1 MRRDKKDAIINGK
14 IEVRFNWDAFP
25 RQYSGGLFGGLF
37 GDSTSV
43 DCDARAV
50 FCDAEGVPVS
60 PHNREAC
67 LSYLDPDM
75 YDGAALHHGD
85 NQTGHGKDDETISL
99 DLTAIPPEVGR
110 ILLTM
115 DLFKEKKSIGFG
127 RIQNSSIRILRA
139 GSHEELGRSE
149 FKDLGLDVNLV
160 AGGVLRREKKGWSF
174 IQKKDSYKLE
184 DMDAFLAQ
192 LAEKK
197 R

>member
-60 PHNREAC
+60 LHNREAC

-110 ILLTM
+110 IFLTM
-115 DLFKEKKSIGFG
+115 DLFKEKRSIGFG
-127 RIQNSSIRILRA
+127 RIQNPSIRILQA
-139 GSHEELGRSE
+139 GSREELARSD
-149 FKDLGLDVNLV
+149 FRNLGVDANLV
-160 AGGVLRREKKGWSF
+160 AGGVLYREKKGWSF
-174 IQKKDSYKLE
+174 IQKKDSYKVA

-192 LAEKK
+192 LAEKYG
-197 R
+197 

>member
-1 MRRDKKDAIINGK
+1 MRSDKKDAIINGK

-115 DLFKEKKSIGFG
+115 DLFKEKRSIGFG
-127 RIQNSSIRILRA
+127 RIQNPSIRILRA
-139 GSHEELGRSE
+139 GSHEELARSE
-149 FKDLGLDVNLV
+149 FRNLGVNANLV
-160 AGGVLRREKKGWSF
+160 AGGVLRREKEGWSF

>member
-1 MRRDKKDAIINGK
+1 MRRDKKDATINGK

-60 PHNREAC
+60 LHNREAC

-99 DLTAIPPEVGR
+99 DLTAMPPEVGR

-115 DLFKEKKSIGFG
+115 DLFKEKRSIGFG
-127 RIQNSSIRILRA
+127 RIQNPSIRILRA
-139 GSHEELGRSE
+139 GSQEELARSD
-149 FKDLGLDVNLV
+149 FRNLGVDANLV
-160 AGGVLRREKKGWSF
+160 AGGVLYREKKGWSF
-174 IQKKDSYKLE
+174 IQKQDSYKLE